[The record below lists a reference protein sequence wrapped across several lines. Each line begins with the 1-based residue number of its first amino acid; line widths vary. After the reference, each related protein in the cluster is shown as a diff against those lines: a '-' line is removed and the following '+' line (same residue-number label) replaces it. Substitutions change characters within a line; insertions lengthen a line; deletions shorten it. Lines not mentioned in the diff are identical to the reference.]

1 MKRFLIELL
10 GTAPTTAELLK
21 LSVGAPLS
29 FVGALI
35 TSDVSASLLLL
46 GCSLAFGIDAGISIG
61 RRIKE

>member
-29 FVGALI
+29 FVDALI
-35 TSDVSASLLLL
+35 TPDVSTSLLLL
-46 GCSLAFGIDAGISIG
+46 GCSLAFGIDAGISLG